1 MFTIRKLGLA
11 TALTGILCLGA
22 GLAADVQASDAKL
35 TVPVATWGGPN
46 HDNIVHFVPPLQ
58 QSLIRQSGGKID
70 LRHYPAG
77 QLAED
82 VDMPIAIPTGKVRFG
97 WTTVAGWSGVI
108 PDVGIIDRPT
118 GLSMHQMAR
127 AADMEGGIKE
137 VLDRQFREKGA
148 TLLALTDIGPPA
160 LVSNKEVLK
169 PSDLEGLR
177 VRVYSEGS
185 AQMARAFGAAPLQ
198 MAFADV
204 YTAMQRGTIDAAM
217 MGFQGVA
224 SQRMN
229 EVASHVLVP
238 ASFFGT
244 GLMGWAAN
252 REWWDGLA
260 PEDREIVGTGIR
272 EAELIA
278 RYEIIRIRE
287 GLADQYRELGMEVT
301 ILDPSMPEFELWQAA
316 TQPLWEQAKQDLS
329 ADVIAPVEKVRAEGS
344 GGG

>member
-1 MFTIRKLGLA
+1 MTAIRTLGLA
-11 TALTGILCLGA
+11 TALAGSLCLA
-22 GLAADVQASDAKL
+22 SAWTADSRAEDAEL
-35 TVPVATWGGPN
+35 TVPVATWGSPN
-46 HDNIVHFVPPLQ
+46 HDNIVHFVPPLAE
-58 QSLIRQSGGKID
+58 SLNRQTGGRID
-70 LRHYPAG
+70 IRHYPAG

-82 VDMPIAIPTGKVRFG
+82 VDMPIAIPTGKVKFG
-97 WTTVAGWSGVI
+97 WTTVAGWSGTV

-118 GLSMHQMAR
+118 GLTMMQLAR
-127 AADMEGGIKE
+127 ASDMQGGIRE
-137 VLDRQFREKGA
+137 VLDKQFQEKGA

-160 LVSNKEVLK
+160 LVSNKKITK
-169 PSDLEGLR
+169 PSDLKGMR

-198 MAFADV
+198 MAFAEV

-229 EVASHVLVP
+229 EVAGYVLVP

-252 REWWDGLA
+252 REWWDGLDDA
-260 PEDREIVGTGIR
+260 DRKTVNQAVR

-287 GLADQYRELGMEVT
+287 GLAEKYREMGMEVT
-301 ILDPSMPEFELWQAA
+301 VLDDSMPEFALWQEA
-316 TQPLWEQAKQDLS
+316 TLPLWEQAKQDLS
-329 ADVIAPVEKVRAEGS
+329 PEIVAPIEKVRAEVQGS
-344 GGG
+344 K